1 MKRNALKCL
10 TVLFIAFLCGLGTLS
25 AQEQQEKK
33 IAYNFINEYGF
44 FVGKNAGMTGVFING
59 ISIKGTDNIGIGVG
73 YGLNSGTFQE
83 IPLFLNYRHYFDRG
97 RKLKPLIN
105 IAAGVGFHFWTNEY
119 DYFDPNNLDPWGNP
133 TYYYVEENKHGI
145 GLYSTIAGGF
155 RVKAFSFTGGFFFRT
170 FPNVKEFSGGI
181 EAKVGYTF

>member
-10 TVLFIAFLCGLGTLS
+10 AVLCIAFLCGLGSLS

-44 FVGKNAGMTGVFING
+44 FVGKNVGWTGVFVNG
-59 ISIKGTDNIGIGVG
+59 IAINQNDAVGIGVG
-73 YGLNSGTFQE
+73 YGLNTGAFQE
-83 IPLFLNYRHYFDRG
+83 IPLFLNYRHYFERG

-105 IAAGVGFHFWTNEY
+105 IAAGVGFHFWTEEFSRPIYGPNENFLYYEY
-119 DYFDPNNLDPWGNP
+119 D
-133 TYYYVEENKHGI
+133 EENKQGV
-145 GLYSTIAGGF
+145 GMYATIAGGF
-155 RVKAFSFTGGFFFRT
+155 RVKALSFTGGFFFRT
-170 FPNVKEFSGGI
+170 FPNEKGFSGGI

>member
-1 MKRNALKCL
+1 MKRNALKTL
-10 TVLFIAFLCGLGTLS
+10 TLLCVVLCCGLGSLN

-44 FVGKNAGMTGVFING
+44 FVGKNVGWTGVFVNG
-59 ISIKGTDNIGIGVG
+59 IAINQNDAVGIGVG
-73 YGLNSGTFQE
+73 YGLNTGTFQE
-83 IPLFLNYRHYFDRG
+83 VPLYLNYRHYFDRG

-105 IAAGVGFHFWTNEY
+105 IAAGVALHFWEEDVQIPYTNEY
-119 DYFDPNNLDPWGNP
+119 GYQSSYWDI
-133 TYYYVEENKHGI
+133 ENRWGI

-155 RVKAFSFTGGFFFRT
+155 RVKALSFTGGFFFRT
-170 FPNVKEFSGGI
+170 FPNVKGFSGGI

>member
-1 MKRNALKCL
+1 MKRNALKTL
-10 TVLFIAFLCGLGTLS
+10 TLLCVVLCCGLGSLN

-44 FVGKNAGMTGVFING
+44 FVGKNVGWTGVFING
-59 ISIKGTDNIGIGVG
+59 ISIKQNDNIGIGVG

-105 IAAGVGFHFWTNEY
+105 VAAGAALHFWTDDHTAPVYDEY
-119 DYFDPNNLDPWGNP
+119 GGIV
-133 TYYYVEENKHGI
+133 YYNYIEENKHGI
-145 GLYSTIAGGF
+145 GLYATIAGGF
-155 RVKAFSFTGGFFFRT
+155 RVKALSFTGGFFFRT
-170 FPNVKEFSGGI
+170 FPNEKGFSGGI

>member
-10 TVLFIAFLCGLGTLS
+10 AVLFIAFLCGLGTLS

-33 IAYNFINEYGF
+33 IVYNFINEYGF
-44 FVGKNAGMTGVFING
+44 FVGKNGGMTGVFSNG

-83 IPLFLNYRHYFDRG
+83 IPLFLNYRHYFERG

-105 IAAGVGFHFWTNEY
+105 IAAGVGFHFWTEDFSQPVYGPDGNFIYYEY
-119 DYFDPNNLDPWGNP
+119 G
-133 TYYYVEENKHGI
+133 EENKNGI

-155 RVKAFSFTGGFFFRT
+155 RVKALSFTGGFFFRT
-170 FPNVKEFSGGI
+170 FPNVKGFSGGI